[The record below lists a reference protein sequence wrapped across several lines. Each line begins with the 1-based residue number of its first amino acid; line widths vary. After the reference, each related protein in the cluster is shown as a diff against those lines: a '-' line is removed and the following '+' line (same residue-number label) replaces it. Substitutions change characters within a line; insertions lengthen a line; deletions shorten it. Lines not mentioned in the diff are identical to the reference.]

1 MVGWPPVIATIEL
14 SRITMVTGA
23 LRDTASTKGVRPE
36 WRKVE
41 SPMKATTCS

>member
-14 SRITMVTGA
+14 SRMTIVTGA
-23 LRDTASTKGVRPE
+23 LRDTASMRGVMPE

-41 SPMKATTCS
+41 SPMKPITFW